1 MSKRTRSAEVSR
13 TSGATPMGSDKNEE
27 TRRSWVRP
35 ELQSQSTLTTVTQVG
50 SPVPMSLLFFQVSQ
64 QCFDSK
70 GNPRPCP

>member
-1 MSKRTRSAEVSR
+1 MRRRPR
-13 TSGATPMGSDKNEE
+13 TSETARMSGVIPMDSRQNEE
-27 TRRSWVRP
+27 ARRSWVRP

-70 GNPRPCP
+70 GNPRQCP